1 MKAEGGRWYLKDEFQ
16 QLSED
21 DLKNEEH
28 TGEALVRFA
37 RLRCAGLAVKYAA
50 LIANEHPKLCGV
62 DDRGRL
68 DEKAIEDW
76 INDHPLPEDKAL
88 LAKGKIKRLELG
100 GRLAVIEFYDALFFY
115 LTKYMKNRR
124 ADQLPKRN
132 VADFLDEHVVRF
144 AEGDRWLYRAPVVSE
159 EEEMR
164 KARQSGLG
172 RRIRAFANALRDNDR
187 QYVEQHRPDVK
198 TFVEWMRSCA
208 TSGRN
213 EDGAVV
219 FDKGGLAVQELRNV
233 VIDEEEEE
241 TAYDAASGFAAL
253 CKRRLGP
260 TAEGVE
266 AEDVD
271 TGDEET

>member
-28 TGEALVRFA
+28 SGEAMVRFA
-37 RLRCAGLAVKYAA
+37 RLRCAGVAVKYAA

-62 DDRGRL
+62 DNRGRL

-76 INDHPLPEDKAL
+76 INDHLLLEDKAP
-88 LAKGKIKRLELG
+88 LAKGKTKRLELG
-100 GRLAVIEFYDALFFY
+100 GRLAGIEFYDALFFY

-132 VADFLDEHVVRF
+132 IADFLDEYVVRF
-144 AEGDRWLYRAPVVSE
+144 AEGDLWLYRAPASSE

-172 RRIRAFANALRDNDR
+172 RRIRTFANALQEGDRDYTN
-187 QYVEQHRPDVK
+187 EHRPDIK
-198 TFVEWMRSCA
+198 TFVEWMRYCA
-208 TSGRN
+208 TFGRN
-213 EDGAVV
+213 EDGAVL
-219 FDKGGLAVQELRNV
+219 FDKGGFAVHELKSV

-253 CKRRLGP
+253 CKRRLGR
-260 TAEGVE
+260 TAENVE
-266 AEDVD
+266 EDVD
-271 TGDEET
+271 AGEDE